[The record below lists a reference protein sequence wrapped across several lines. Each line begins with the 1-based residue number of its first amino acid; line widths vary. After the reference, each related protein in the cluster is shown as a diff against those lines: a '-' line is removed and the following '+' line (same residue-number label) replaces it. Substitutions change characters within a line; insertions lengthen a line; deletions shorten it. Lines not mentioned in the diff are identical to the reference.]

1 MIKDFLEAW
10 LDLPLREALV
20 ELIGGMLYLSTSII
34 VIIFLMCIC

>member
-1 MIKDFLEAW
+1 MIKEFLEEW
-10 LDLPLREALV
+10 LELPWKEALI